1 MLLVVQS
8 VTYGETTVSMSPSSV
23 APPAVGGQLTF
34 SINITGGMDVASYEV
49 TVTFDSTALSY
60 VSIASGGYLVNP
72 VAGGLEP
79 TSSNVK
85 FGEATLA
92 GGTDGFVI
100 GANGG
105 GTLATVTFRVVA
117 VKDSTVGL
125 SAILANSRYNAIGVT
140 VRGARVSTTATE
152 TGGTS
157 TDTPPMRL
165 LRISGGNQQGLP
177 GETLAH
183 PFVVEVRNQDG
194 EPAEGIGVTFYI
206 LTGGGSLSAETVT
219 TDSNGR
225 AESTLTLGSEPGINR
240 VQISFSGIN
249 PLAVLI
255 GGDSPRVVFS
265 AEATTVVLTG
275 DGSLSTETVTTD
287 SNGQVES
294 TPDPD
299 RESSTSTVE
308 VSTEATRPPPMP
320 TTLVVS
326 GDNQAGL
333 TGEALTNPFVVEVRN
348 QYGDPMAGVTA
359 TFAVIAGGGT
369 LSVTTTMTDA
379 NGHAESTLTLG
390 NAPGTNT
397 VTVSVEGIT
406 ASVTFNAIARGFEF
420 DISVLSGISLIH
432 IPLKVRTVD
441 GVARAIESVGDL
453 YDALGGADT
462 VNFLITYDPTTQEW
476 LGYFGVSDTGTSANR
491 ELTED
496 MGILAGMIAPVSI
509 RLGGDALGVNGSSTI
524 TLSQGLNLVGL
535 PLKDSRIMRV
545 SDLFA
550 LEGIA
555 DNAAVIIV
563 SDNGEFKAVGRV
575 DDPGDIEITGGQSFI
590 LTAQGTATVSISGDG
605 WDNTASGTMAAPP
618 ILTQG
623 VQMTGITP
631 VLALNGSIVDSVRG
645 INSVGLRVSI
655 KNLSTGSAV
664 TTMVGNTS
672 STSSQVGYRLTV
684 VDIVDGR
691 AAAIGDTLEISVI
704 SPDASIGVE
713 PLRYTVTVEDVRRSR
728 IELPA
733 LFLQEIP
740 RETELLRN
748 YPNPFN
754 PETWIP
760 YRLAQDAFVTLTIY
774 NGSGQV
780 VRTLDIG
787 HQAASIYESRSKAAY
802 WDGRNDLGESVAS
815 GLYFYTLTAGDYSAT
830 RKMLI
835 LK

>member
-1 MLLVVQS
+1 MKTQIVGFILFLFLCVLVPL
-8 VTYGETTVSMSPSSV
+8 GETTPAPYTVSYSGPSHIPPGGSGTFTFTVKKDGIPQSGVTMYIYRRPETKSSLSNETPVTDANGEAQMTLTLESAASGTYRITASAPDREGGKELDEDVDYVRFNVIVGDSPS
-23 APPAVGGQLTF
+23 PPTPTT
-34 SINITGGMDVASYEV
+34 NTGP
-49 TVTFDSTALSY
+49 LS
-60 VSIASGGYLVNP
+60 
-72 VAGGLEP
+72 EP
-79 TSSNVK
+79 MT
-85 FGEATLA
+85 
-92 GGTDGFVI
+92 
-100 GANGG
+100 
-105 GTLATVTFRVVA
+105 
-117 VKDSTVGL
+117 
-125 SAILANSRYNAIGVT
+125 
-140 VRGARVSTTATE
+140 
-152 TGGTS
+152 
-157 TDTPPMRL
+157 L
-165 LRISGGNQQGLP
+165 LRISGDNQQGLP

-194 EPAEGIGVTFYI
+194 EPAEGIGVTFYV
-206 LTGGGSLSAETVT
+206 LTGGGSLSAVTVT

-287 SNGQVES
+287 LNGQVES

-299 RESSTSTVE
+299 SESSTSTVE
-308 VSTEATRPPPMP
+308 VSTEATLPPPMP

-326 GDNQAGL
+326 GDNQTGL

-359 TFAVIAGGGT
+359 TFAVITGGGT

-390 NAPGTNT
+390 SDPGTNT
-397 VTVSVEGIT
+397 VDFSVEGI
-406 ASVTFNAIARGFEF
+406 AEIVTVNAVAKLLEF
-420 DISVLSGISLIH
+420 DLSVPSGISLIH

-453 YDALGGADT
+453 YDALGGAATINLLTTYNPDT
-462 VNFLITYDPTTQEW
+462 QGWQSY
-476 LGYFGVSDTGTSANR
+476 LGNASRNTNADKTLTDELGIIAN
-491 ELTED
+491 
-496 MGILAGMIAPVSI
+496 MSVPVSI

-524 TLSQGLNLVGL
+524 TLNQGANLVGL
-535 PLKDSRIMRV
+535 PLMDSRITRV
-545 SDLFA
+545 SDLFT
-550 LEGIA
+550 LEGVA
-555 DNAAVIIV
+555 DNVSTIVV
-563 SDNGEFKAVGRV
+563 SDNGGLKAVRQAG
-575 DDPGDIEITGGQSFI
+575 DDGDIPVTGGQSFL
-590 LTAQGTATVSISGDG
+590 LTATEAAMVSISGDG
-605 WDNTASGTMAAPP
+605 WNNTSAGAMAAPP
-618 ILTQG
+618 L
-623 VQMTGITP
+623 VTGGIQVAGTTP
-631 VLALNGSIVDSVRG
+631 VLALNGLIVDDVRT
-645 INSVGLRVSI
+645 INSAGLSVSV

-664 TTMVGNTS
+664 ATVIGDMG
-672 STSSQVGYRLTV
+672 STSSQGSYRLTV

-691 AAAIGDTLEISVI
+691 AAAIGDILEISVI

-713 PLRYTVTVEDVRRSR
+713 PLRYTVTAEDVRRSR